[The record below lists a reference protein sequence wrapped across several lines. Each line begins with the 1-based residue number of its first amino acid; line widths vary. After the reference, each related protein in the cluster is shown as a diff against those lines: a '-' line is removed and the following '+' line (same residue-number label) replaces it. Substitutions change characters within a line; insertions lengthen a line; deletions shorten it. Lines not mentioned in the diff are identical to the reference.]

1 MSFRFDLIDFDTFH
15 RVDLPARLAAG
26 NGALAAPDVVG
37 VEPIAFRLR
46 DGRAYTYVPVEGG
59 VEVREGDTAAG
70 TVVELDEPVW
80 SDFAY
85 ELQTC
90 FGLLYADAFTFPRGG
105 FEGLLRWEPA
115 IRSMFDGR
123 PLYDPSKLAG
133 IDLDRG
139 FTLADADADL
149 AAHLDRAGFLHVRG
163 VFTEAEIAGLRS
175 EVEQL
180 TAAATPDDG
189 HSWWAT
195 RADGSPVCCRLIYLP
210 DASARIAA
218 LGDDPRMRRIAAL
231 PGVALEP
238 TLDCLDGFSVVMKHP
253 EVVEGLSDLPWHR
266 DCGLGGHPVLC
277 PSLQIGIQ
285 LDPASAATGRL
296 HMLGGSHR
304 CSSHQLDPGD
314 ERELPVVAL
323 DTEPGDVTVHF
334 GHLLHAAPPPT
345 GDGPGRRALYVS
357 YVSPAT
363 LEYVGP
369 GHGYNDV
376 LFERD
381 GAVHAV
387 EEVLG

>member
-1 MSFRFDLIDFDTFH
+1 MSFRFDPIDFDAFH

-26 NGALAAPDVVG
+26 NGALAAPDVAG

-59 VEVREGDTAAG
+59 VEVREGDTTAG

-123 PLYDPSKLAG
+123 PLYDPSTLAG

-189 HSWWAT
+189 RSWWAT

-314 ERELPVVAL
+314 EQELPVVAL

-381 GAVHAV
+381 GTVHAV